1 MKENAIQEKSYNFA
15 LDIIRLV
22 RIVQDQKREF
32 ILTKQLIRSGTSIGA
47 NVRETDSS
55 ESKADFIH
63 KLAIAQKE
71 CTESMYWIELLK
83 DSGYIDNM
91 EFERIHP
98 KAIEIMRLITSIIKT
113 AKSNLKNLQK

>member
-47 NVRETDSS
+47 NVREADSS